1 MEPGVREYL
10 IRILN
15 TLSLALVWMAIDSTA
30 GIMYNLAFIQDHIT
44 LGNVLFYI
52 WFVASLAAYL
62 WWVIRLWS
70 RPIDYEQ

>member
-15 TLSLALVWMAIDSTA
+15 TLSLGLVWMAIDSTA
-30 GIMYNLAFIQDHIT
+30 GIMYNLAFIEDHIT

-52 WFVASLAAYL
+52 WFVASLGAYL

-70 RPIDYEQ
+70 KPIDYEQ

>member
-44 LGNVLFYI
+44 LGNVLFYV

>member
-30 GIMYNLAFIQDHIT
+30 GIMYKLAFIEDHIT
-44 LGNVLFYI
+44 LGNVLFYS
-52 WFVASLAAYL
+52 WFFASLGVYL

-70 RPIDYEQ
+70 KPIDYEQ

>member
-30 GIMYNLAFIQDHIT
+30 GIMYGLAFVNGHIT

-52 WFVASLAAYL
+52 WFVLSLGTYL

-70 RPIDYEQ
+70 KPIDYDN

>member
-30 GIMYNLAFIQDHIT
+30 GIMYNLAFIKDHIT

>member
-15 TLSLALVWMAIDSTA
+15 TLSLAVVWMAIDSTA

-44 LGNVLFYI
+44 LGNILFYI
-52 WFVASLAAYL
+52 WFFASLGAYL

-70 RPIDYEQ
+70 KPIDYEQ